1 MGNTKEQGP
10 AGDKNLPGFETNPS
24 HILPQ
29 KLTLTSKL
37 KFRCHPGVS
46 CFTACCGPVNII
58 LTPYDILRLRRGLN
72 LTADEFLLR
81 FTTPTY
87 LEKTDLPGVKLHMD
101 ENGRCPFVT
110 PEGCTIYPYRPTTC
124 RYYPVGMSY
133 FHAAGSEGS
142 GAEEFYF
149 LVKEPHCKGHE
160 EEKVQTIQEWRVD
173 QGIDE
178 SDEMNRDWMEIVMR
192 RKSFGLQATLSEPA
206 KKMFFMAST
215 DLDKFRSF
223 VLGTSFLDT
232 YEVDDETLA
241 QLKEDDVALMHF
253 ANKYLASSLFG
264 TQALKIKADKIK
276 ERAEK
281 IKQDQANVEKR
292 AEAAY
297 RDLLNDHE
305 QLKKQVA
312 EKKALGQERLKKGK
326 KK

>member
-1 MGNTKEQGP
+1 MGTTKKNTP
-10 AGDKNLPGFETNPS
+10 ASDKNLPDFETNPS

-29 KLTLTSKL
+29 KLTLESTL

-72 LTADEFLLR
+72 LPADEFLLR

-160 EEKVQTIQEWRVD
+160 EEKVQTIREWRID

-223 VLGTSFLDT
+223 VLSTSFLDT
-232 YEVDDETLA
+232 YEVDEETLA
-241 QLKEDDVALMHF
+241 KIKEDDVALMHF

-264 TQALKIKADKIK
+264 TQTLKIKAEKIK

-292 AEAAY
+292 AEETY
-297 RDLLNDHE
+297 KELLNDHE

-312 EKKALGQERLKKGK
+312 EKKQRDQERLSKAK